1 MPAYTK
7 KQQQFMAI
15 CAHTPGKAR
24 GKCPPQK
31 VAEEFS
37 HKPKG
42 GYRKRKKRKNVGD
55 SYTGR
60 YLT

>member
-15 CAHTPGKAR
+15 CSHNPSAAR
-24 GKCPPQK
+24 GQCPSHK
-31 VAEEFS
+31 VAREFS

-42 GYRKRKKRKNVGD
+42 GYRKKKKHALPRKD
-55 SYTGR
+55 SRGFY
-60 YLT
+60 